1 MKNLSIKSKGFTLV
15 ELLIATF
22 ILIMVFTMVNSGFL
36 KKQRGM
42 EFEIVSDEIYNGLFE
57 ARENSRN
64 FKDGYVY
71 GVRLNTD
78 DYQVFRWSAY
88 VSTGVIV
95 SNTLPWFL
103 EINSL
108 SLNGGGNEIVF
119 SKNTG
124 ATDDYGNFKLVSDD
138 GENMTFEISQHG
150 LINLTYNAH

>member
-78 DYQVFRWSAY
+78 DYQVFR
-88 VSTGVIV
+88 
-95 SNTLPWFL
+95 
-103 EINSL
+103 
-108 SLNGGGNEIVF
+108 
-119 SKNTG
+119 
-124 ATDDYGNFKLVSDD
+124 
-138 GENMTFEISQHG
+138 
-150 LINLTYNAH
+150 